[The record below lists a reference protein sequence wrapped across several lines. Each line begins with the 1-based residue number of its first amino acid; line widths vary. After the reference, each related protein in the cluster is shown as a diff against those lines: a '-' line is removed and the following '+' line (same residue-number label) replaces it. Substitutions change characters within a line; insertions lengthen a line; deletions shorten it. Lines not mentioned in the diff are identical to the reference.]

1 GVLSM
6 LIPLM
11 VAGSAAFPAWSRQ
24 LPVLVTDCPTPSAL
38 SVWPATVFVAIPD
51 GPLPASAQLKLTVT
65 LVLFH
70 PVALGAG
77 ERLPVM
83 TGLVLS
89 IWTVRVLEASWF
101 PALSVAKY
109 VRVVL
114 PSTVIVTAALLPV
127 TTFPPVE
134 TPPSVKLR
142 FFTPEPPALSVA
154 VSVMVTSLL

>member
-1 GVLSM
+1 M
-6 LIPLM
+6 LMPLT
-11 VAGSAAFPAWSRQ
+11 VAGSAAFPALSRQ
-24 LPVLVTDCPTPSAL
+24 LPVLVTDCPAPSAL

-51 GPLPASAQLKLTVT
+51 GALPASAQLKFTVT

-70 PVALGAG
+70 PAALGAG

-89 IWTVRVLEASWF
+89 IWMVRVLGASWF

-109 VRVVL
+109 VRMVL
-114 PSTVIVTAALLPV
+114 PSTVMATTALLPA

-134 TPPSVKLR
+134 APLSVKLR
-142 FFTPEPPALSVA
+142 FFPPEPPALSVA
-154 VSVMVTSLL
+154 VSVTVTLALFH